1 MPKLYTAFKNQN
13 DDTHSEVKSMNDMHN
28 LLPLQAGVFNSGRD
42 GENGVAPLYT
52 CLRTMILDGVFPPG
66 SMLSQ
71 VKLAESLG
79 VSRIPLREALRM
91 LQKEGLVEAEHNQRA
106 RVPAFEPSIV
116 DSLYAS
122 RILLEA
128 LGLRL
133 TVPHIEQA
141 DVQVLKQTLAELNE
155 VAAHIELGAW
165 EEPHCRFH
173 RLLVLHVEDS
183 LRQRIASLADQCE
196 YYRRLYY
203 RLVSQHY
210 PTRSAEAIA
219 AEHRSIAS
227 ACTEGKADLAA
238 YLLAR
243 HYART
248 ALTVLGQMAPEFDP
262 VAVRMALQ
270 IVGADAPLSEDPPP
284 RRRTRRGQEAQVI
297 GKSSQR
303 A

>member
-1 MPKLYTAFKNQN
+1 
-13 DDTHSEVKSMNDMHN
+13 MNDTN
-28 LLPLQAGVFNSGRD
+28 DLLTIQAEALHGSSD
-42 GENGVAPLYT
+42 GENGVVPLYKR
-52 CLRTMILDGVFPPG
+52 LRKMILNGMFAPG

-106 RVPAFEPSIV
+106 RVPVFAPAIV

-122 RILLEA
+122 RILLES
-128 LGLRL
+128 LSMRL
-133 TVPHIEQA
+133 TIPYLSQE
-141 DVQVLKQTLAELNE
+141 DVQAIEQTLAELDE
-155 VAAHIELGAW
+155 VAAHHKDLDAW
-165 EEPHCRFH
+165 EEPHRRFH
-173 RLLVLHVEDS
+173 ALLVIHTEDS
-183 LRQRIASLADQCE
+183 MRQRIASYSDQCE

-203 RLVSQHY
+203 RVVNMQQ
-210 PTRSAEAIA
+210 PTRSAEVIA

-227 ACTEGKADLAA
+227 ACTPGNADVAA

-248 ALTVLGQMAPEFDP
+248 ALTVLGQMAPEFNP

-270 IVGADAPLSEDPPP
+270 MVGADTSLSDVSPSRKQTNKEHETPINGKKES
-284 RRRTRRGQEAQVI
+284 TRVKHSNSVFAKGQD
-297 GKSSQR
+297 GSH
-303 A
+303 

>member
-1 MPKLYTAFKNQN
+1 
-13 DDTHSEVKSMNDMHN
+13 MNDTPD
-28 LLPLQAGVFNSGRD
+28 LLSLQAEVFNRGPD

-52 CLRTMILDGVFPPG
+52 RLRAMILNGVFPPG

-91 LQKEGLVEAEHNQRA
+91 LQKEGLIEAEHNQRA
-106 RVPAFEPSIV
+106 RVPFFEPSIV

-128 LGLRL
+128 LSLRL
-133 TVPHIEQA
+133 TVPRIDQS
-141 DVQVLKQTLAELNE
+141 DVQALKQTLAELDE
-155 VAAHIELGAW
+155 AAAHKDLDAW
-165 EEPHCRFH
+165 EEPHRRFH
-173 RLLVLHVEDS
+173 GLLVIHAEDS
-183 LRQRIASLADQCE
+183 MRQRIASYADQCE

-203 RLVSQHY
+203 RLVSMQQ
-210 PTRSAEAIA
+210 PTRSAEVIA

-227 ACTEGKADLAA
+227 ACTQGKAGLAA
-238 YLLAR
+238 YLLTR

-248 ALTVLGQMAPEFDP
+248 ALTVLGQMTPEFDP

-270 IVGADAPLSEDPPP
+270 IIGADTPLPETPPSS
-284 RRRTRRGQEAQVI
+284 RRQTRRGQEAQAN
-297 GKSSQR
+297 GQRSQR
-303 A
+303 V

>member
-1 MPKLYTAFKNQN
+1 MN
-13 DDTHSEVKSMNDMHN
+13 DTHD
-28 LLPLQAGVFNSGRD
+28 LLPRQAEVLTSGPD
-42 GENGVAPLYT
+42 GENGVTPLYT
-52 CLRTMILDGVFPPG
+52 RLRTMILDGVFPPG

-91 LQKEGLVEAEHNQRA
+91 LQKEGLIEAEHNQRA
-106 RVPAFEPSIV
+106 RVPSFEASIV

-122 RILLEA
+122 RILLET
-128 LGLRL
+128 LSIRL
-133 TVPHIEQA
+133 TIPRIDQS
-141 DVQVLKQTLAELNE
+141 DIQILKQTLAELDE
-155 VAAHIELGAW
+155 AAARKDLDAW
-165 EEPHCRFH
+165 EEPHRRFH
-173 RLLVLHVEDS
+173 ALLVSHAEDS
-183 LRQRIASLADQCE
+183 LRQRIASYSDQCE

-203 RLVSQHY
+203 RVVSMQQ
-210 PTRSAEAIA
+210 PTRSAEVIA

-227 ACTEGKADLAA
+227 ACTQGKADLAA

-262 VAVRMALQ
+262 VTVRMALQ
-270 IVGADAPLSEDPPP
+270 IVGADTPLAEAPQS
-284 RRRTRRGQEAQVI
+284 RRQMRKGEATQVK

-303 A
+303 M

>member
-1 MPKLYTAFKNQN
+1 
-13 DDTHSEVKSMNDMHN
+13 MNDTN
-28 LLPLQAGVFNSGRD
+28 DLLPLQAEVFNSGPD

-52 CLRTMILDGVFPPG
+52 RLRTMILDGVFPPG

-91 LQKEGLVEAEHNQRA
+91 LQKEGLIEAEHNQRA
-106 RVPAFEPSIV
+106 RVPSFEPSIV

-128 LGLRL
+128 LGIRL
-133 TVPHIEQA
+133 TIPSINQE
-141 DVQVLKQTLAELNE
+141 DVQFLKQTLVELDE
-155 VAAHIELGAW
+155 VAANLDLNAW
-165 EEPHCRFH
+165 EVPHRRFH
-173 RLLVLHVEDS
+173 RLLVLHAEDS
-183 LRQRIASLADQCE
+183 ILQRIASLSDQCE

-203 RLVSQHY
+203 QLVSQHY
-210 PTRSAEAIA
+210 PTRSAEVIA
-219 AEHRSIAS
+219 AEHRSIAN
-227 ACTEGKADLAA
+227 ACMQGNADLAA

-262 VAVRMALQ
+262 IAVRMALQ
-270 IVGADAPLSEDPPP
+270 IVGADTPLPEEPLS
-284 RRRTRRGQEAQVI
+284 RRQTRRGQDAQANA
-297 GKSSQR
+297 KRSQR

>member
-1 MPKLYTAFKNQN
+1 
-13 DDTHSEVKSMNDMHN
+13 MNDTQN
-28 LLPLQAGVFNSGRD
+28 LLPLQVEMLDSGPD
-42 GENGVAPLYT
+42 GENGVTPLYSR
-52 CLRTMILDGVFPPG
+52 LRTMILDGVFPPG

-71 VKLAESLG
+71 VKLADSLG

-91 LQKEGLVEAEHNQRA
+91 LQKEGLIEAEHNQRA
-106 RVPAFEPSIV
+106 RVPSFDPAIV

-128 LGLRL
+128 LSIRL
-133 TVPHIEQA
+133 TIPRIDQS
-141 DVQVLKQTLAELNE
+141 DVYALEQTLAELDE
-155 VAAHIELGAW
+155 TAARMDLDAW
-165 EEPHCRFH
+165 EEPHRRFH
-173 RLLVLHVEDS
+173 GLLVLHAEDS
-183 LRQRIASLADQCE
+183 MCQRIASYANQCE

-203 RLVSQHY
+203 RLVSKHQ
-210 PTRSAEAIA
+210 PTRSAEVIA

-227 ACTEGKADLAA
+227 ACIQGKADLAA

-270 IVGADAPLSEDPPP
+270 IVGADTPLSDAAPS
-284 RRRTRRGQEAQVI
+284 RRQTHRGSAN
-297 GKSSQR
+297 GRKSQHV
-303 A
+303 

>member
-1 MPKLYTAFKNQN
+1 
-13 DDTHSEVKSMNDMHN
+13 MNDTN
-28 LLPLQAGVFNSGRD
+28 DLLPLQAEVFNSGPD

-52 CLRTMILDGVFPPG
+52 RLRTMILDGVFPPG

-91 LQKEGLVEAEHNQRA
+91 LQKEGLIEAEHNQRA
-106 RVPAFEPSIV
+106 RVPSFEPSIV

-128 LGLRL
+128 LGIRL
-133 TVPHIEQA
+133 TVPHIDQA
-141 DVQVLKQTLAELNE
+141 DVQALKQTLAELDE
-155 VAAHIELGAW
+155 AAARKDLDAW
-165 EEPHCRFH
+165 EEPHRRFH
-173 RLLVLHVEDS
+173 GLLVIHAEDS
-183 LRQRIASLADQCE
+183 MRQRIASYADQCE

-203 RLVSQHY
+203 RLVSMQQ

-227 ACTEGKADLAA
+227 ACTQGKADLAA
-238 YLLAR
+238 YLLTR

-248 ALTVLGQMAPEFDP
+248 ALTVLGQMTPEFDP

-270 IVGADAPLSEDPPP
+270 IVGADTPLPEAPQS
-284 RRRTRRGQEAQVI
+284 RRQTRRGQEAQAN
-297 GKSSQR
+297 GKRSQR
-303 A
+303 V

>member
-1 MPKLYTAFKNQN
+1 
-13 DDTHSEVKSMNDMHN
+13 MNDTN
-28 LLPLQAGVFNSGRD
+28 DLLPLQAEVFNSGPD

-52 CLRTMILDGVFPPG
+52 RLRTMILDGVFPPG

-91 LQKEGLVEAEHNQRA
+91 LQKEGLIEAEHNQRA
-106 RVPAFEPSIV
+106 RVPSFEPSIV

-128 LGLRL
+128 LGIRL
-133 TVPHIEQA
+133 TVPHIDQA
-141 DVQVLKQTLAELNE
+141 DVQALKQTLAELDE
-155 VAAHIELGAW
+155 AAARKDLDAW
-165 EEPHCRFH
+165 EEPHRRFH
-173 RLLVLHVEDS
+173 GLLVIHAEDS
-183 LRQRIASLADQCE
+183 MRQRIASYADQCE

-203 RLVSQHY
+203 RLVSMQQ

-227 ACTEGKADLAA
+227 ACTQGKADLAA
-238 YLLAR
+238 YLLTR

-248 ALTVLGQMAPEFDP
+248 ALTVLGQMTPEFDP

-270 IVGADAPLSEDPPP
+270 IVGADTPLPEAPQS
-284 RRRTRRGQEAQVI
+284 RRQTRRGQEAQAN
-297 GKSSQR
+297 GKRSKR
-303 A
+303 V